1 MDAVAALRDGLPVL
15 LPTDGVYGLCC
26 ALEEGAT
33 LRLYE
38 LKGRE
43 TRQPTAILAAS
54 ADALVQVMPELD
66 TSLILAGPYTTVV
79 PNPAHRFR
87 WLTGERPDSLGVR
100 LPLLPA
106 VTQEVLAAAG
116 AVVATSANDP
126 GEPAAASLDEVPERI
141 RAGVGA
147 EIDGGRLSGVPST
160 VVDVTGPE
168 PLVLRR
174 GAGAYPL

>member
-26 ALEEGAT
+26 LLDEGAT

-43 TRQPTAILAAS
+43 SRQATAILAAS

-66 TSLILAGPYTTVV
+66 TSLILPGPYTTVV

-100 LPLLPA
+100 LPLLPR
-106 VTQEVLAAAG
+106 VTEEVLVAVG
-116 AVVATSANDP
+116 PVVATSANDP
-126 GEPAAASLDEVPERI
+126 GEQAAASLDEVPARI
-141 RAGVGA
+141 REGVGA

-168 PLVLRR
+168 PLVLRL

>member
-1 MDAVAALRDGLPVL
+1 MDPVAALRDGMPVL

-33 LRLYE
+33 VRLYE
-38 LKGRE
+38 LKGRAS
-43 TRQPTAILAAS
+43 RQPTAILAAS

-66 TSLILAGPYTTVV
+66 TSLILPGPYTTVV

-100 LPLLPA
+100 LPVLPP
-106 VTQEVLAAAG
+106 VTLEVLAAVG

-126 GEPAAASLDEVPERI
+126 GEPAATSLDEVPARI
-141 RAGVGA
+141 RAGVAA